1 MTHRKFEERLTT
13 SQTTSYLLGKYSLII
28 MLTGLIIAAWN
39 GKVLIVV
46 LLGLILSA
54 AGLAK
59 LYSYLSLIRVH
70 CQHSLDCQ
78 RVFPGECI
86 KVNIRVVNY
95 KPLPLPWLR
104 VDSEIPAGL
113 TPIDSP
119 EKNGTIRKMIALLWY
134 ARASWQHKLICP
146 RRGYYP
152 LEPIRITSGD
162 IFGFYHRTRSKKLS
176 DAIIVYPRIFT
187 INERAIPSRYP
198 LGESRAAQHIF
209 RDPNRVVGIRDYTPQ
224 DSPRHIHWKAT
235 AIHQKL
241 QVKVFEP
248 TTNPKLALVLD
259 LESFGYHGV
268 GNEPTGSPY
277 GRTDELFETALSTV
291 ASLAK
296 HFIEHKN
303 AVGLFV
309 NTRLADSG
317 RPVVIPPGSG
327 TGHLVS
333 ILEALAKATPH
344 SSGLL
349 TELIQG
355 EQKHLPWGT
364 TLIFVLSKPTAS
376 ISELLSYF
384 DERGHKSV
392 TILTGDRGWQENDTL
407 NRDEAVGVAVKEEI
421 R

>member
-1 MTHRKFEERLTT
+1 MAHRKPVERLIT

-59 LYSYLSLIRVH
+59 LYSYLSLVRVH

-78 RVFPGECI
+78 RVFPGECVE
-86 KVNIRVVNY
+86 VNMRVVNY
-95 KPLPLPWLR
+95 KPLPLPWLK
-104 VDSEIPAGL
+104 VDSKIPAGL
-113 TPIDSP
+113 TSETSP
-119 EKNGTIRKMIALLWY
+119 EQDGTLSKVIALLWY
-134 ARASWQHKLICP
+134 ARASWQHKLVCP
-146 RRGYYP
+146 RRGYY
-152 LEPIRITSGD
+152 LLGPIRITSGD
-162 IFGFYHRTRSKKLS
+162 IFGFYRRTRLKKVS
-176 DAIIVYPRIFT
+176 DSIIVYPRIFA
-187 INERAIPSRYP
+187 INERVIPSRYP

-209 RDPNRVVGIRDYTPQ
+209 RDPSRVIGIRDYTPQ
-224 DSPRHIHWKAT
+224 DSPRYIHWKAT

-248 TTNPKLALVLD
+248 TTNPKLALILD
-259 LESFGYHGV
+259 LESFGYDGV
-268 GNEPTGSPY
+268 GNERTGSPS
-277 GRTDELFETALSTV
+277 GKTDELFETALSTA
-291 ASLAK
+291 ASLVK
-296 HFIEHKN
+296 HFIEHKS

-317 RPVVIPPGSG
+317 RPAVIPPGSG

-333 ILEALAKATPH
+333 ILEALAKVTPL

-355 EQKHLPWGT
+355 ERKHLPWGT
-364 TLIFVLSKPTAS
+364 TLIFVLSQPTAS
-376 ISELLSYF
+376 ASRLLSSSNK
-384 DERGHKSV
+384 RGHKSV
-392 TILTGDRGWQENDTL
+392 TIFTGDHDWQENDTP
-407 NRDEAVGVAVKEEI
+407 NQSEAVGVTAKEEI